1 MTRVTEGHAPT
12 PNDVTKV
19 SQTFHNPIVLR
30 ASLRVVRRQT
40 TTVTPWGK
48 A

>member
-1 MTRVTEGHAPT
+1 MSRVPAGHDPT

-19 SQTFHNPIVLR
+19 SQTFHNPFDFP
-30 ASLRVVRRQT
+30 ASLRIVRRQT
-40 TTVTPWGK
+40 TIVTPWGN

>member
-1 MTRVTEGHAPT
+1 MSRVPAAHDPT

-19 SQTFHNPIVLR
+19 SQTFHNPFDHL
-30 ASLRVVRRQT
+30 ASRRVDRRQT
-40 TTVTPWGK
+40 TIVTPWGS

>member
-1 MTRVTEGHAPT
+1 MTRVIEGHAPT

-19 SQTFHNPIVLR
+19 SQTFHNLIVLR
-30 ASLRVVRRQT
+30 ASLRVIRRQA
-40 TTVTPWGK
+40 TTVTPWGT

>member
-1 MTRVTEGHAPT
+1 MSRVLASLDPT

-19 SQTFHNPIVLR
+19 SQTFHNPLELL
-30 ASLRVVRRQT
+30 ASRRITRRQT
-40 TTVTPWGK
+40 SIVTSWGN